1 MGLLPFE
8 LFLTEVSNQLNQRQQ
23 ELSLL
28 CLQFLADALQL
39 FHRALIL
46 QVLQVPVE
54 FQNVDSLI
62 KLGHSLFLCLELVD
76 VQLFAL
82 KQ

>member
-8 LFLTEVSNQLNQRQQ
+8 LFLAEVSNQLDQRQQ

-28 CLQFLADALQL
+28 CLKLLADNLQL
-39 FHRALIL
+39 LHRALIL

-62 KLGHSLFLCLELVD
+62 ELGHSLLPCLELVD

>member
-28 CLQFLADALQL
+28 CLKFLAYALQL
-39 FHRALIL
+39 LHRAFIL

-62 KLGHSLFLCLELVD
+62 ELGHSLLLCLELVD
-76 VQLFAL
+76 VQFFAL

>member
-28 CLQFLADALQL
+28 CLKFLAYALQL
-39 FHRALIL
+39 LHRAFIL
-46 QVLQVPVE
+46 QVLQVLVE
-54 FQNVDSLI
+54 FQNVDSFI
-62 KLGHSLFLCLELVD
+62 ELGHSLLLCLELVD

>member
-28 CLQFLADALQL
+28 CLKFLAYALQL
-39 FHRALIL
+39 LHRTLIL

-62 KLGHSLFLCLELVD
+62 ELGHSLLLCLELVD
-76 VQLFAL
+76 VQFFAL

>member
-28 CLQFLADALQL
+28 CLKFLAYAL
-39 FHRALIL
+39 
-46 QVLQVPVE
+46 
-54 FQNVDSLI
+54 
-62 KLGHSLFLCLELVD
+62 
-76 VQLFAL
+76 
-82 KQ
+82 

>member
-8 LFLTEVSNQLNQRQQ
+8 LFLTEFSNQLNQRQQ

-28 CLQFLADALQL
+28 CLKFLAYALQL
-39 FHRALIL
+39 LHRAFIL

-54 FQNVDSLI
+54 FQNVDSFI
-62 KLGHSLFLCLELVD
+62 ELGHSLLLCLELVD
-76 VQLFAL
+76 VQFFAL